1 MEPSGGAG
9 DKAGNYA
16 GAGAYADAGR
26 LAGAGAYADAG
37 RLCRR
42 GPVCKKE
49 HSVQNF
55 FKKSG
60 PPRGNGPSV
69 QKTCI
74 ARRVLPLRF
83 PSLLRFLYVFRGVST
98 HIFLVLKEGL
108 TPCIQSFFRCLK
120 DCLKNFLPSS
130 ALRPRFCFETRFFS
144 QSSAPRGC
152 FCLSPVSNHSGLCF
166 GPRFCLEPALTAFP
180 AGSR

>member
-1 MEPSGGAG
+1 MGRVTKRATMQARVPMQMRVGLQARVPMQTRVG
-9 DKAGNYA
+9 
-16 GAGAYADAGR
+16 YADAGR
-26 LAGAGAYADAG
+26 FAKRSTQCRTFSRNLALREETAPQ
-37 RLCRR
+37 CRKLASLEGCCR
-42 GPVCKKE
+42 
-49 HSVQNF
+49 SD
-55 FKKSG
+55 S
-60 PPRGNGPSV
+60 PRFCV
-69 QKTCI
+69 
-74 ARRVLPLRF
+74 
-83 PSLLRFLYVFRGVST
+83 FLYVFRGVST

-144 QSSAPRGC
+144 QSSALRGC

-180 AGSR
+180 AESR